1 MSHISCLRSQAGN
14 HQGVQVKGAFN
25 AQTPRNFG
33 LKDPQTRVLYLFLV
47 GCQADCYESNQDTI
61 DEVVSS
67 WTIKER

>member
-1 MSHISCLRSQAGN
+1 
-14 HQGVQVKGAFN
+14 VQVKGAFN